1 MNPEQLKKA
10 LDAIEAGDKEAA
22 LEILKAMIASA
33 ASGGEAPPPE
43 AEAAAETPEEPP
55 PAPEEE
61 QEASIAASR
70 EFMRILGAK
79 TPGEASAALQ
89 SIVTR
94 VAALDADRAAL
105 ELSERQGLVAQLV
118 TAGAE
123 TPATAWV
130 DADKRTPKKR
140 LMDEPIAELRDRV
153 KVLVKASKS
162 RAPLAPPS
170 EDAEA
175 DGERV
180 FKTSKGEIK
189 LSAREIKNCE
199 AQKADVNA
207 YAENKAIRAAARNR
221 T

>member
-10 LDAIEAGDKEAA
+10 LDAIEAGDSAAA

-33 ASGGEAPPPE
+33 ASDGAAPVE
-43 AEAAAETPEEPP
+43 TEAAAETPAEPP
-55 PAPEEE
+55 LPAEE

-79 TPGEASAALQ
+79 SPGEASAALR

-105 ELSERQGLVAQLV
+105 DLSERQGLVAQLV

-123 TPATAWV
+123 TPATAWA

-162 RAPLAPPS
+162 RVLLAPPA
-170 EDAEA
+170 EGAEA
-175 DGERV
+175 EGERV
-180 FKTSKGEIK
+180 FKTSKGEIR

-199 AQKADVNA
+199 SQKADLNA